1 MSAEGSEHMRW
12 EESVGAYVLRA
23 LPDDEEAAF
32 EAHLGGCP
40 ICRDQVEDLRAATD
54 ALAFL
59 APPVVA
65 PENLRARVMNI
76 VEQEAALLRAAGPEA
91 DMPRP
96 RAAAEPPRRRR
107 FSVDWLFKPAFAL
120 PAALLLLALGA
131 IAGVVGRGDPADP
144 GSGIVSVRAQVNRDA
159 APNAKVHLHVAS
171 GAATLVAENLP
182 DPPRGRVYQV
192 WVKRRDVDPE
202 PTSTL
207 FMPRKDGSAAAA
219 VPGSL
224 DGVDAVLVSHEPPG
238 GSPKPTSQPIL
249 QVAPPA

>member
-1 MSAEGSEHMRW
+1 MSAEGREHAVW

-23 LPDDEEAAF
+23 LPEAEEVAF
-32 EAHLGGCP
+32 EAHLATCP
-40 ICRDQVEDLRAATD
+40 VCRDQVEDLRVATE
-54 ALAFL
+54 ALAVL

-65 PENLRARVMNI
+65 PDNLRARVMHV

-91 DMPRP
+91 DMPRETV
-96 RAAAEPPRRRR
+96 AAATPRRRR
-107 FSVDWLFKPAFAL
+107 FSLDWLVKPAFAL
-120 PAALLLLALGA
+120 PAAILLVAIGALFGLA
-131 IAGVVGRGDPADP
+131 
-144 GSGIVSVRAQVNRDA
+144 GSGGPDREPGITSVRAEVNPKA
-159 APNAKVHLHVAS
+159 APNAKVHLQV
-171 GAATLVAENLP
+171 GPGGATLVAENLP
-182 DPPRGRVYQV
+182 EPPRGRVYQV
-192 WVKRRDVDPE
+192 WVKRPDVDPE

-207 FMPRKDGSAAAA
+207 FMPRKDGSASAA